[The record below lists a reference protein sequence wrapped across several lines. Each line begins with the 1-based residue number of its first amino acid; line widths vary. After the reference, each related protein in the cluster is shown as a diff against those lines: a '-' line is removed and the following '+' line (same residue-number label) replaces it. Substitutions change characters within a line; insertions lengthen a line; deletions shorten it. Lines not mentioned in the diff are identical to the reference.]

1 MENRENT
8 IKKVWFS
15 EGRIHIATG
24 SGKTMSRPLEAFP
37 TLKDATA
44 EQRNAFEI
52 GFLGDDIRW
61 PELDED
67 IHIDSFRRN
76 DEPEPDNSIGEL
88 FRRFPQLN
96 VSEMAKMMGIHK
108 SLLARYIYG
117 IKKPSDKRREE
128 IFEAVRALGK
138 KLSEI

>member
-1 MENRENT
+1 
-8 IKKVWFS
+8 
-15 EGRIHIATG
+15 
-24 SGKTMSRPLEAFP
+24 MSRPLEAFP

-76 DEPEPDNSIGEL
+76 GEPEPDNPIGEL